1 MGDLTLAQAK
11 KKAAQAFK
19 EAAELI
25 KAGKITPRNASRELI
40 DIYWGIYHR
49 LGMKARVEF
58 DAWFKTEHEKTGK
71 KVGAK

>member
-1 MGDLTLAQAK
+1 MGDLTPAQAK

-25 KAGKITPRNASRELI
+25 KAGIITPRNASRELI
-40 DIYWGIYHR
+40 DIYWGIYHQ

>member
-11 KKAAQAFK
+11 KKAAEAFK

-25 KAGKITPRNASRELI
+25 KAGNITPRNASRELI
-40 DIYWGIYHR
+40 DIYRGIYHR

-58 DAWFKTEHEKTGK
+58 DAWFKTEHEKAGK